1 MPAYTDRISHPAISS
16 ASSSA
21 RLMDC
26 TVCSILTTTPFR
38 SPVDG
43 LVPIP
48 TISIPPFSEGRPP
61 PHKSW
66 WCQYQGRLSIQIWT
80 CATPWRVSQCMSGY
94 CVIPITRNQTRIHH
108 FGRRCGVTLLI
119 TAVLSQNKGV
129 FFRPVSQSEY
139 PGYSI
144 FSVKSLEKT
153 ATRS

>member
-1 MPAYTDRISHPAISS
+1 
-16 ASSSA
+16 
-21 RLMDC
+21 
-26 TVCSILTTTPFR
+26 
-38 SPVDG
+38 
-43 LVPIP
+43 
-48 TISIPPFSEGRPP
+48 
-61 PHKSW
+61 
-66 WCQYQGRLSIQIWT
+66 
-80 CATPWRVSQCMSGY
+80 MSGY
-94 CVIPITRNQTRIHH
+94 CVIPITRNQTRIDH